1 MHFKIIFLR
10 RKKTSFAFKNNI
22 TIIVTGKVIKTILI
36 KFKIF
41 QVNTLNKAMEVN

>member
-10 RKKTSFAFKNNI
+10 RKKTSFAFKYNI